1 MRIIA
6 LEEHFLDL
14 DVARASRPEAERL
27 SPGSTAAYAPGT
39 GYPYTPAPEVLLDL
53 GEGRIADM
61 DAHGISVQVLS
72 TLSTQQ
78 LPADVAVELV
88 RKVNDRTA
96 AAVAAHPDR
105 FAAFAALPTAV
116 PEAAADELARAV
128 GELGFVG
135 SMINGRTGGGF
146 LDEPRFDP
154 VLRRSAELRVPIYLH
169 PGVPPVETSRSNY
182 EGGLDPIVTAR
193 LQTSAWGWHVETGT
207 HFLHLVL
214 AGVFDRY
221 PDLQLVLGHWGE
233 MVPFY
238 LERIEE
244 ALPQRITHLDR
255 PVGDYFRENVHIT
268 PSGMFNQAQLRFCV
282 ETVGVDRIMFSV
294 DYPMLGN
301 DGARAFLREADLP
314 PLAMEKI
321 AHLNAERLLGL
332 PG

>member
-1 MRIIA
+1 M
-6 LEEHFLDL
+6 
-14 DVARASRPEAERL
+14 
-27 SPGSTAAYAPGT
+27 
-39 GYPYTPAPEVLLDL
+39 
-53 GEGRIADM
+53 
-61 DAHGISVQVLS
+61 
-72 TLSTQQ
+72 
-78 LPADVAVELV
+78 ELV

-154 VLRRSAELRVPIYLH
+154 VLRRSAELRVPIDLH

-193 LQTSAWGWHVETGT
+193 LQTSAWG
-207 HFLHLVL
+207 
-214 AGVFDRY
+214 
-221 PDLQLVLGHWGE
+221 GHWGE

-268 PSGMFNQAQLRFCV
+268 PSGMFNQALLRFCV
-282 ETVGVDRIMFSV
+282 ETVGVGRIMFSV

-321 AHLNAERLLGL
+321 AHLNAERLLAL
-332 PG
+332 PS